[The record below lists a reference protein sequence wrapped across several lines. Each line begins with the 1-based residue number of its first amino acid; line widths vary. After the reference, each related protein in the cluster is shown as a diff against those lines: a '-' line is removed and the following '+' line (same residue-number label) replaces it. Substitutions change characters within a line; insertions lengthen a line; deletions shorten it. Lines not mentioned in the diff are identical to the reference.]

1 MQGLKKRIKI
11 FTPISSNTVNSFNKK
26 QEFIEIENGSKRKM
40 TKVIIQNTRVYC
52 RILIETIQKVKIL
65 TKYPTNNFNIF
76 NFKEKTI
83 MKKSTFL
90 FAILIMALFTYNA
103 EAQALKVP
111 KAEIPTADLQKQ
123 LLGALDSVEG
133 LGLSADQTSKLKAN
147 NKTFAGEIF
156 KILGGSGSDDAKK
169 GLLNNLGG
177 QRQKFLTS
185 LLGNDLLGKYTKKI
199 NGLIKPFKSKLGL
212 ASLLF

>member
-1 MQGLKKRIKI
+1 MIKKW
-11 FTPISSNTVNSFNKK
+11 F
-26 QEFIEIENGSKRKM
+26 KRKIANE
-40 TKVIIQNTRVYC
+40 IILNIRFLC

-65 TKYPTNNFNIF
+65 SKIKAIKINLF
-76 NFKEKTI
+76 NFKQKTY
-83 MKKSTFL
+83 MKKSIFL
-90 FAILIMALFTYNA
+90 FAILFVALFTFKA

-123 LLGALDSVEG
+123 LLGALDNVEG

-177 QRQKFLTS
+177 ERQKFLTS